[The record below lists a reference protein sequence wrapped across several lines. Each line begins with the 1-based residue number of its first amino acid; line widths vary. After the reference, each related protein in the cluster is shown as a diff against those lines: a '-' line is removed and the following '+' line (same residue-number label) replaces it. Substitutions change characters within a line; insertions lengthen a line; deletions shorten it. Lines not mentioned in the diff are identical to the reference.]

1 VSRAVPSL
9 PRDAREPGRS
19 SLPRFGALLISLDFE
34 LHWGVRDVMAPDG
47 PYRANLLGARRAIPR
62 MLELFTEF
70 DVGVTWATV
79 GFLFARSRAE
89 LSRFSPALRPA
100 YRDANLSPYDEPL
113 GEGEDDDPLH
123 YGASLVE
130 QIRRYPRQEVAT
142 HTFSHYY
149 CLEPGQTREAFAA
162 DLASAVNI
170 AAARGITLRSVV
182 FPRNQYNPEYADV
195 LRQAGIVCYRGNQRG
210 GVYRAVKV
218 AGEKPWIRA
227 ARLTD
232 AYLDLSGHGTTPWEA
247 VLQPDGLCNLPA
259 SRLLRPWSDRLRA
272 LEPLRLAR
280 ITRALRHAAEAGEIF
295 HLWWHPHN
303 FGVRQEEN
311 LAVLRQVLEAFA
323 TLRESHGMRSLS
335 MHEAARLVAGPAA
348 EPAPPPPVHDR
359 PVEHAR

>member
-1 VSRAVPSL
+1 MSRA
-9 PRDAREPGRS
+9 PRDPRDPGRPP
-19 SLPRFGALLISLDFE
+19 LPGFGALVVSLDFE
-34 LHWGVRDVMAPDG
+34 LHWGVRDLMAPDG
-47 PYRANLLGARRAIPR
+47 PYRANLLGARTAIPR

-70 DVGVTWATV
+70 GVGVTWATV
-79 GFLFARSRAE
+79 GFLFAASQGE
-89 LSRFSPALRPA
+89 LRRFSPALRPA
-100 YRDANLSPYDEPL
+100 YHDPGLSPYAEPL

-123 YGASLVE
+123 YAASLVE
-130 QIRRYPRQEVAT
+130 AIRARPRQEVAT
-142 HTFSHYY
+142 HTFSHFY

-162 DLASAVNI
+162 DLASAVAI

-182 FPRNQYNPEYADV
+182 FPRNQYNPAYADV

-210 GVYRAVKV
+210 RVYRAVRL

-232 AYLDLSGHGTTPWEA
+232 AYLDLSGHGTTPWAE

-259 SRLLRPWSDRLRA
+259 SRMLRPWSHRLRA

-303 FGVRQEEN
+303 FGIRQEEN

-323 TLRESHGMRSLS
+323 ALRESHGMRSLT
-335 MHEAARLVAGPAA
+335 MHEAACLAAGPAA
-348 EPAPPPPVHDR
+348 APPAPVQDLS
-359 PVEHAR
+359 VEHAR